1 MYDGSFNISD
11 IGVFHQSSYQQK
23 PQQAE
28 RKEHEKR
35 MKERAQAGETTQDGT
50 NMQTTLRNTMFIDSK
65 RRNARFF
72 CTWNKRLFA
81 MKLLMDEI
89 RQTNWYGRCS
99 VNYTALTHSNCCRSV
114 SINYTCAVR
123 THKKRNPG
131 FCARQTIKKLLF
143 HHVNEFLLAILQQ
156 QSSTFQPCF
165 PFLLHT
171 SKCGEGIISALCFA
185 ASMEVMRRWN

>member
-72 CTWNKRLFA
+72 CT
-81 MKLLMDEI
+81 
-89 RQTNWYGRCS
+89 
-99 VNYTALTHSNCCRSV
+99 
-114 SINYTCAVR
+114 
-123 THKKRNPG
+123 
-131 FCARQTIKKLLF
+131 
-143 HHVNEFLLAILQQ
+143 
-156 QSSTFQPCF
+156 
-165 PFLLHT
+165 
-171 SKCGEGIISALCFA
+171 
-185 ASMEVMRRWN
+185 